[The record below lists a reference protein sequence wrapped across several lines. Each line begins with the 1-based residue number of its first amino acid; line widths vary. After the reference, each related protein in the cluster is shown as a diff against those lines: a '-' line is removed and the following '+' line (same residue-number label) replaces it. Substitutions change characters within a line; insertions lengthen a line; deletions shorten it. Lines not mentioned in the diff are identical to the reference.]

1 MSAGLKYRYVTDES
15 RSIIAK
21 MYQEGCRVPEIA
33 EAVGLHEA
41 SVYRELNR
49 GLTEE
54 LDEHGNF
61 VYDPKKARLDA
72 ALARKNKGR
81 KKAIGDGRSKR
92 NGQVTGC

>member
-1 MSAGLKYRYVTDES
+1 MEKREYRRMTDDI
-15 RSIIAK
+15 RCVVAK
-21 MYQEGCRVPEIA
+21 LYREGRQVQEIA
-33 EAVGLHEA
+33 EAVGLHET

-61 VYDPKKARLDA
+61 VYDPEKARLDA

-92 NGQVTGC
+92 HGQVTGC

>member
-1 MSAGLKYRYVTDES
+1 MEKREYRRMTDDI
-15 RSIIAK
+15 RCVVAK
-21 MYQEGCRVPEIA
+21 LYREGRQVQEIA
-33 EAVGLHEA
+33 EAVGLHET

-61 VYDPKKARLDA
+61 IYDPDKARRDA

-81 KKAIGDGRSKR
+81 KKLIGDGRCKR
-92 NGQVTGC
+92 HEQTADC